1 MPTIE
6 IDGVGR
12 VELEDSFTS
21 LAPEEQHK
29 IIEEISGRGASS
41 KAPDTSFGSA
51 FQYGID
57 APLENLGKTADA
69 LGYTGVGSTLKNLTE
84 APENYAPASEAFI
97 AKGEKGFNWSE
108 LPRAVVEQGGNL
120 AGQVVTRAGGAA
132 LGTAVAGPVGG
143 AIGAIAAPTAF
154 SALQTLGPVALE
166 RAKNNGREEPNA
178 EDWQAAMA
186 TAGVSGALDTFG
198 AGKLF
203 KGGSLVQN
211 TGRELATEGVQN
223 VTEQVGSTAGTDVG
237 VQVDPETALGGAI
250 IGGGTAGS
258 AHVAGKVANAPV
270 AVGQAIRDRGTKAD
284 MEANPEQ
291 EASYLRTQKLY
302 EDRAAAAENFGSKN
316 AQDPDV
322 IFKSVV
328 DDLETN
334 LKDVAAA
341 YKDAGVL
348 DKSQADIIKTAISVA
363 KRHNR
368 EPGTD
373 GGDVGYFD
381 TEMDKVRHL
390 GLDDQTTETLLNSL
404 RDLNTASFSAF
415 KKNKKGFFEGVGTKL
430 GGPVMAAIGFGAA
443 GPVGIGA
450 GMVGTAIGKHTGRAW
465 DRALGLQKP
474 DVLRRA
480 ESRKRVADAMGLQVS
495 DTVQGIKDVKA
506 SAQSKADTEKRRIQG
521 LEAEFKKSRSDLRA
535 KDIVAPGGFDKILHE
550 QIGLK
555 PKEVDKGLQEL
566 LRRGTIGQ
574 EVIDA
579 FHDNPRDLM
588 EGKQG
593 LTLSNRLTE
602 LVHEG
607 VLKQDDKWSPQNVQ
621 ASQENLKKAHG
632 PKEPVGS
639 PVDALKARAHIRN
652 PLAYEA
658 AAQGSQARETV
669 SYERVV
675 NGNYPDGIK
684 ALAATLVGQTK
695 AVRKVTL
702 ASYLKSLPVADRA
715 AAKAALEPLTE
726 FGKPEPRP

>member
-1 MPTIE
+1 MPIIE
-6 IDGVGR
+6 IDGVGK
-12 VELEDSFTS
+12 VELDNSFTS

-51 FQYGID
+51 VRYGID

-69 LGYTGVGSTLKNLTE
+69 LGYTGVGSTLKGLTE
-84 APENYAPASEAFI
+84 APENYAPASDAFI

-143 AIGAIAAPTAF
+143 VVGAVAAPTAF

-223 VTEQVGSTAGTDVG
+223 VTEQVGSSAGTDAG
-237 VQVDPETALGGAI
+237 VQIDPETALGGAI

-270 AVGQAIRDRGTKAD
+270 AVGQAIRDRGTKTD

-334 LKDVAAA
+334 LKDIAAS
-341 YKDAGVL
+341 YREAGIL
-348 DKSQADIIKTAISVA
+348 DKSGADTLKTAISVA

-373 GGDVGYFD
+373 GDAVGYFD
-381 TEMDKVRHL
+381 TEMDKVRNL
-390 GLDDQTTETLLNSL
+390 GLDDQTTETVLNSL

-430 GGPVMAAIGFGAA
+430 GGMAAAGVGFSTA
-443 GPVGIGA
+443 GPLGLGA
-450 GMVGTAIGKHTGRAW
+450 GLVGTAVGKGTGRAI

-506 SAQSKADTEKRRIQG
+506 SAQNKAETERVRIKG
-521 LEAEFKKSRSDLRA
+521 LEADFKRSRSDLRA

-550 QIGLK
+550 QLGLK
-555 PKEVDKGLQEL
+555 PKEVDRGLQEL
-566 LRRGTIGQ
+566 LKRGTIGQ

-579 FHDNPRDLM
+579 FENNPRDLM

-632 PKEPVGS
+632 PQKPVGS
-639 PVDALKARAHIRN
+639 PVSGLRVPSHIRN
-652 PLAYEA
+652 PLAYRA
-658 AAQGSQARETV
+658 AAEGSQARETA
-669 SYERVV
+669 SYKRVV
-675 NGNYPDGIK
+675 DGSYSDDVK
-684 ALAATLVGQTK
+684 AMAATLVGQTK
-695 AVRKVTL
+695 TVRKAAL
-702 ASYLKSLPVADRA
+702 ASYLKSLPAPERA
-715 AAKAALEPLTE
+715 SAKAALEPLTE
-726 FGKPEPRP
+726 FGKPEARP